1 MKDKTTKLYKAISK
15 VLITEK
21 EEKNISYTKLCYE
34 NDIPMS
40 TYDDIINAKR
50 KTSFINIAKVVKGLG
65 LTFEEFGKKLDKE
78 LGNDFTFLDL

>member
-1 MKDKTTKLYKAISK
+1 MQDKTAQLYKAISK

-21 EEKNISYTKLCYE
+21 EEKNISYTRPCFE

-65 LTFEEFGKKLDKE
+65 LTFEEFGKMLDKE
-78 LGNDFTFLDL
+78 LGNDFTFLD